1 MAADYFNIRSV
12 FSILLIYYLFISI
25 SVYLSFHYCISA
37 CSSSTLYFLHLHF
50 QIYYSINCISVLP
63 FCISQSTFSIIL
75 FHSLYIMQFLH
86 FLFSPCMYIFN
97 YNIPSIVLY
106 QYLHFVLL
114 HVHFNHTIPSIA
126 YQFLHFVIFHV
137 HFELYYSIIVYQRPL
152 LRRVLITKGLRHE
165 VLEDFRKAE

>member
-75 FHSLYIMQFLH
+75 FHSLYISSSIFYFLH
-86 FLFSPCMYIFN
+86 VCIFSI
-97 YNIPSIVLY
+97 I
-106 QYLHFVLL
+106 
-114 HVHFNHTIPSIA
+114 
-126 YQFLHFVIFHV
+126 IFHPLYCISTSI
-137 HFELYYSIIVYQRPL
+137 LYYSMYILIILFHPL
-152 LRRVLITKGLRHE
+152 HISSSIL
-165 VLEDFRKAE
+165 